1 MNNLSEFFKKY
12 NHWFLF
18 VLLEAA
24 SIILLFRFNNYQG
37 SVWFTSAN
45 HMAAEVNRWHH
56 DAVGYLNLKDVNQ
69 RLSAE
74 NMVLQQQIAQ
84 LREALDMQ
92 DDSLG
97 ANDRVVREGLSGFTL
112 IPARVTSNSILK
124 NENYVVINKGRA
136 DGVETEMG
144 VVGGGGVVGIVFLAG
159 EHYSLVLPIVN
170 VKSNISCRLRGQRF
184 FGNLQWYGGSTLFA
198 YLNDIPRYAKIRVGG
213 VVETSGYSEVFP
225 PGLFVG
231 RVTQIANAPDGLSM
245 QLKVNLGTDFAN
257 LSDVSVI
264 VNRNKPQIDSLR
276 VDLESFETAQ
286 NG

>member
-97 ANDRVVREGLSGFTL
+97 ANDRVVREALSGFTL

-170 VKSNISCRLRGQRF
+170 VKSNISCRLRGQRH
-184 FGNLQWYGGSTLFA
+184 
-198 YLNDIPRYAKIRVGG
+198 
-213 VVETSGYSEVFP
+213 
-225 PGLFVG
+225 G
-231 RVTQIANAPDGLSM
+231 RGP
-245 QLKVNLGTDFAN
+245 
-257 LSDVSVI
+257 
-264 VNRNKPQIDSLR
+264 
-276 VDLESFETAQ
+276 EEC
-286 NG
+286 

>member
-1 MNNLSEFFKKY
+1 M
-12 NHWFLF
+12 
-18 VLLEAA
+18 
-24 SIILLFRFNNYQG
+24 
-37 SVWFTSAN
+37 WFTSAN

-97 ANDRVVREGLSGFTL
+97 ANDRVVREALSGFTL

-198 YLNDIPRYAKIRVGG
+198 YLNDIPHHSTGCCVHLQVLPK
-213 VVETSGYSEVFP
+213 FQHP
-225 PGLFVG
+225 
-231 RVTQIANAPDGLSM
+231 
-245 QLKVNLGTDFAN
+245 
-257 LSDVSVI
+257 SVRSQHHI
-264 VNRNKPQIDSLR
+264 
-276 VDLESFETAQ
+276 
-286 NG
+286 

>member
-74 NMVLQQQIAQ
+74 NMMLQQQIAQ

-97 ANDRVVREGLSGFTL
+97 ANDRVVREALSGFTL

-198 YLNDIPRYAKIRVGG
+198 YLNDIPRYTKIRVGG